1 MITGYTKPLY
11 VLPFDHRASYISGL
25 FGWKEPLNAEQM
37 VAVANSKR
45 VIYAGFQ
52 QALADQ
58 VPKDRV
64 GILVDEEFGAAI
76 LHDALGKGYTAALSV
91 EKSGQKEFDFA
102 YGEAFAQHIEAFHP
116 TFAKVL
122 VRYNPEGDAALN
134 LRQAHRLTRLSNYL
148 HQAGTLFIFELLV
161 PAEPTQLEQVGGDTT
176 AYDVQLRPR
185 LMVQAIQALQDAGVE
200 PDVWKV
206 EGLDHPQDGVEV
218 VSAARRGGRSTVG
231 LIVLGRG
238 AVRERVEHWLQTAA
252 QVPGFI
258 GFAVGRTT
266 FWQPLVD
273 VEAQRISKEEAAMHI
288 AHNFEEWIHLFE
300 QAQRAQ
306 SAPRSDEPW
315 PTTSTSKRD

>member
-1 MITGYTKPLY
+1 MITGYTRPLY
-11 VLPFDHRASYISGL
+11 LLPFDHRASYISGL

-37 VAVANSKR
+37 ATVADSKR

-52 QALADQ
+52 QALVDQ

-76 LHDALGKGYTAALSV
+76 LRDAAGKGYTTALSV
-91 EKSGQKEFDFA
+91 EKSGQKEFEFA
-102 YGEAFAQHIEAFHP
+102 YGDDIAQHIEAFHP

-134 LRQAHRLTRLSNYL
+134 VRQATRLARLSDYL
-148 HQAGTLFIFELLV
+148 HRGQTLFMFELLV
-161 PAEPTQLEQVGGDTT
+161 PPEPMHLQQLDGDKN
-176 AYDVQLRPR
+176 AYDLRVRPH
-185 LMVQAIQALQDAGVE
+185 LMLQAIQNLQDAGVE

-206 EGLDHPQDGVEV
+206 EGLDRQEDAVKVVEM
-218 VSAARRGGRSTVG
+218 ARRGERNSVG

-238 AVRERVEHWLQTAA
+238 AERERVVHWLQTAA

-273 VEAQRISKEEAAMHI
+273 VEAKRISNEEAATQI
-288 AHNFEEWIHLFE
+288 AYTFAEWIHLYE
-300 QAQRAQ
+300 RAQ
-306 SAPRSDEPW
+306 NP
-315 PTTSTSKRD
+315 